1 MHSFN
6 VALNFENDQIAQLNS
21 IPKLYQWH
29 VKLTKSKD
37 LCKMS
42 STTNKSFI
50 SGGAIVVL
58 KELYISVRLCYFVVK
73 LGKSRASVNNYLL
86 NYSLFQLKSFSFRL
100 QKLHLYFIHNRLII
114 HWSYKFWQLNIAC
127 IVGFCDSNSE
137 LFQLSFC
144 LWNTVIFRLNENDS
158 SLPCF

>member
-1 MHSFN
+1 M
-6 VALNFENDQIAQLNS
+6 NFENDQIAQLNS

-42 STTNKSFI
+42 STDNKSFI

-86 NYSLFQLKSFSFRL
+86 NYSLFQLESFSFRL
-100 QKLHLYFIHNRLII
+100 QKLHATCTLIL
-114 HWSYKFWQLNIAC
+114 HL
-127 IVGFCDSNSE
+127 
-137 LFQLSFC
+137 
-144 LWNTVIFRLNENDS
+144 
-158 SLPCF
+158 